1 MRKLV
6 TLVFVIGVIAVMLI
20 GCSKARATTDIVT
33 SESSS
38 SKVISDTEIIEVVY
52 NQLSQEDKD
61 SLDYDLNNIKVL
73 KKTLTKGVSTVTDKS
88 YLGKEVYFIDFKKS
102 DNKIVPDNFIAI
114 ATVEDYTLIG
124 YGLVD

>member
-20 GCSKARATTDIVT
+20 GCSKASATTDIVT

-88 YLGKEVYFIDFKKS
+88 YLGKEVSY
-102 DNKIVPDNFIAI
+102 NF
-114 ATVEDYTLIG
+114 V
-124 YGLVD
+124 